1 MQAPLEFG
9 WFLPTW
15 GDTTCYGDRSK
26 FIPPSAGLFD
36 RVILAAEAAGFEY
49 FLVPVAA
56 TCWEAWISSAMAMAK
71 TKRIKALVAA
81 RPGYVSPVQLAKMG
95 ATFDQ
100 LSGGRLAVN
109 LIAGQ
114 SDVEAQAEGI
124 TLVKEDR
131 YALMDED
138 VSIMKVLWSTHG
150 PVDFAGRFHT
160 LKGARITP
168 QTLQQP
174 YPRFYLGGGSAEAW
188 EISAKHSDIHLFWGD
203 TPERIAENIATIRG
217 MAARHDRT
225 EAIGF
230 GMRLQIL
237 CRETEAEAWDAAH
250 ELVRDVTAAQT
261 RFIRTHY
268 ASSVA
273 NQRVQQLAREH
284 GDLIGP
290 HLWTGVTRVRPGA
303 GIMVVG
309 NPRQC
314 ADTLQQFIDLGCT
327 SFCLSGY
334 LHDEEAT
341 RFARWVRP
349 RLAERNAGRIRS
361 VPNSPVTGRHS
372 ESGEDRDAAVHVES
386 KRP

>member
-1 MQAPLEFG
+1 MVPA
-9 WFLPTW
+9 
-15 GDTTCYGDRSK
+15 DIRRHHDRDA
-26 FIPPSAGLFD
+26 FIPPSADLFD

-56 TCWEAWISSAMAMAK
+56 TCWEAWISSAMAIAK

-114 SDVEAQAEGI
+114 SEAEARSEGI
-124 TLVKEDR
+124 TMAKEDR
-131 YALMDED
+131 YAMMDED
-138 VSIMKVLWSTHG
+138 VSIMKALWTTRGST
-150 PVDFAGRFHT
+150 DFQGRFHT
-160 LKGARITP
+160 LKGARISP
-168 QTLQQP
+168 QPSQM
-174 YPRFYLGGGSAEAW
+174 PRFYLGGGSPEAW
-188 EISAKHSDIHLFWGD
+188 ELSAKHSDIHLFWGD
-203 TPERIAENIATIRG
+203 TPGRIAQNMTTIRG
-217 MAARHDRT
+217 MAAWHGRAET
-225 EAIGF
+225 IGF

-237 CRETEAEAWDAAH
+237 CRETEAEAWDAAD
-250 ELVRDVTAAQT
+250 ELVRDVTEAQT

-268 ASSVA
+268 ASSAA

-303 GIMVVG
+303 GIVVVG
-309 NPRQC
+309 NPLQC

-349 RLAERNAGRIRS
+349 LLAERN
-361 VPNSPVTGRHS
+361 P
-372 ESGEDRDAAVHVES
+372 DRMQAA
-386 KRP
+386 

>member
-1 MQAPLEFG
+1 MRSNEALEFG
-9 WFLPTW
+9 WFLPTS

-26 FIPPSAGLFD
+26 QIPPSAELFD
-36 RVILAAEAAGFEY
+36 RVVLAAEAAGFEY

-56 TCWEAWISSAMAMAK
+56 TCWEAWISSAMAVAK

-95 ATFDQ
+95 AAFDR
-100 LSGGRLAVN
+100 LSGGRLAIN

-114 SDVEAQAEGI
+114 SEAETRAEGI
-124 TLVKEDR
+124 ILPKEDR
-131 YALMDED
+131 YAMMDED
-138 VSIMKVLWSTHG
+138 VSIMKALWSQRG
-150 PVDFAGRFHT
+150 PVDFDGRFHT
-160 LKGARITP
+160 LKGARISP
-168 QTLQQP
+168 QPETMP
-174 YPRFYLGGGSAEAW
+174 HFYLGGGSMEAW
-188 EISAKHSDIHLFWGD
+188 ALSAKHSDIHLFWGD
-203 TPERIAENIATIRG
+203 TPARIAENMVTIRD
-217 MAARHDRT
+217 MAARHGRAET
-225 EAIGF
+225 IGF

-250 ELVRDVTAAQT
+250 ELVRDVTEAQT

-268 ASSVA
+268 AGSAA
-273 NQRVQQLAREH
+273 NQRVQQLAQQH
-284 GDLIGP
+284 GDLIAP

-303 GIMVVG
+303 GIVVVG

-314 ADTLQQFIDLGCT
+314 ADTLQQFIDLGCS

-349 RLAERNAGRIRS
+349 LLAERNAGRVS
-361 VPNSPVTGRHS
+361 
-372 ESGEDRDAAVHVES
+372 
-386 KRP
+386 

>member
-1 MQAPLEFG
+1 
-9 WFLPTW
+9 
-15 GDTTCYGDRSK
+15 
-26 FIPPSAGLFD
+26 
-36 RVILAAEAAGFEY
+36 
-49 FLVPVAA
+49 
-56 TCWEAWISSAMAMAK
+56 
-71 TKRIKALVAA
+71 
-81 RPGYVSPVQLAKMG
+81 VQLAKMG

-114 SDVEAQAEGI
+114 SEAEALAEGI
-124 TLVKEDR
+124 SLAKQDR
-131 YALMDED
+131 YALLEED
-138 VSIMKVLWSTHG
+138 VSIMKALWSARG

-160 LKGARITP
+160 LKGARIVP
-168 QTLQQP
+168 RPLQSP

-203 TPERIAENIATIRG
+203 TPERIAENIATIRTL
-217 MAARHDRT
+217 ARRYDRAET
-225 EAIGF
+225 IGF

-250 ELVRDVTAAQT
+250 ELVRGVTEPQT

-268 ASSVA
+268 AGSAA

-290 HLWTGVTRVRPGA
+290 HLWTGITRVRPGA
-303 GIMVVG
+303 GIVVVG
-309 NPRQC
+309 DPRQC
-314 ADTLQQFIDLGCT
+314 AATLQQFIDLGCT

-349 RLAERNAGRIRS
+349 LLADRNPGRVCHPR
-361 VPNSPVTGRHS
+361 
-372 ESGEDRDAAVHVES
+372 
-386 KRP
+386 

>member
-1 MQAPLEFG
+1 MQPQLEFG
-9 WFLPTW
+9 WFLPTS
-15 GDTTCYGDRSK
+15 GDTTCYGDPRR
-26 FIPPSAGLFD
+26 FIQPSAELFD
-36 RVILAAEAAGFEY
+36 RVVLAAEAAGFEY

-56 TCWEAWISSAMAMAK
+56 TCWEAWISSAMAIAR

-81 RPGYVSPVQLAKMG
+81 RPGYISPVQLAKMG

-114 SDVEAQAEGI
+114 SDAEARAEGI
-124 TLVKEDR
+124 TLAKKDR
-131 YALMDED
+131 YALMDQD
-138 VSIMKVLWSTHG
+138 VSIMKALWTANG

-160 LKGARITP
+160 LKGARISP
-168 QTLQQP
+168 QPLQQP
-174 YPRFYLGGGSAEAW
+174 HPRFYLGGGSAEAW
-188 EISAKHSDIHLFWGD
+188 EVSAKHADIHLFWGD
-203 TPERIAENIATIRG
+203 TPERIAENISTIRG
-217 MAARHDRT
+217 MAARYGRAET
-225 EAIGF
+225 IGF

-237 CRETEAEAWDAAH
+237 CRETEADAWDAAH
-250 ELVRDVTAAQT
+250 ELVRDVTEAQT

-268 ASSVA
+268 AGSVA

-303 GIMVVG
+303 GIVVVG
-309 NPRQC
+309 NPHQC
-314 ADTLQQFIDLGCT
+314 AATLQQFIDLGCT

-334 LHDEEAT
+334 LHDTEAA

-349 RLAERNAGRIRS
+349 LLAERNRGRML
-361 VPNSPVTGRHS
+361 
-372 ESGEDRDAAVHVES
+372 AA
-386 KRP
+386 

>member
-1 MQAPLEFG
+1 MHEQLEFG
-9 WFLPTW
+9 WFLPTS
-15 GDTTCYGDRSK
+15 GDTTCYGDHNA
-26 FIPPSAGLFD
+26 FIPPSAALFD
-36 RVILAAEAAGFEY
+36 RVMLAAEAAGFEY
-49 FLVPVAA
+49 FLVPVAT
-56 TCWEAWISSAMAMAK
+56 TCWEAWISSAMAVAK
-71 TKRIKALVAA
+71 TTRIKALVAA
-81 RPGYVSPVQLAKMG
+81 RPGYVSPVQLAKMA

-114 SDVEAQAEGI
+114 SETEARAEGI
-124 TLVKEDR
+124 TLAKEDR
-131 YALMDED
+131 YAMMDED
-138 VSIMKVLWSTHG
+138 VCIMKALWTASG
-150 PVDFAGRFHT
+150 PVDFSGRFHS
-160 LKGARITP
+160 LKGARISP
-168 QTLQQP
+168 QPFQRP

-188 EISAKHSDIHLFWGD
+188 ALSAKHSDVHLFWGD
-203 TPERIAENIATIRG
+203 TPERIAANMASIRG
-217 MAARHDRT
+217 LAARHGRA

-250 ELVRDVTAAQT
+250 ELVRDVTEAQT
-261 RFIRTHY
+261 RFIRSHY

-284 GDLIGP
+284 GELIGP

-303 GIMVVG
+303 GIVVVG
-309 NPRQC
+309 DPEQC
-314 ADTLQQFIDLGCT
+314 ASTLQQFIDLGCT

-349 RLAERNAGRIRS
+349 LLAERNRGRML
-361 VPNSPVTGRHS
+361 
-372 ESGEDRDAAVHVES
+372 AA
-386 KRP
+386 

>member
-1 MQAPLEFG
+1 MPGQLEFG
-9 WFLPTW
+9 WFLPTS
-15 GDTTCYGDRSK
+15 GDTTCYGDRSR
-26 FIPPSAGLFD
+26 FVPPSAALFD
-36 RVILAAEAAGFEY
+36 RVVLAAEAAGFEY

-56 TCWEAWISSAMAMAK
+56 TCWEAWISSAMAVAK

-114 SDVEAQAEGI
+114 SEAETRAEGI
-124 TLVKEDR
+124 ALAKEDR

-138 VSIMKVLWSTHG
+138 VTIMKALWSATG
-150 PVDFAGRFHT
+150 AVDFAGRFHT
-160 LKGARITP
+160 LKGARISP
-168 QTLQQP
+168 QPSQM
-174 YPRFYLGGGSAEAW
+174 PRFYLGGGSMEAW
-188 EISAKHSDIHLFWGD
+188 ALSAKHSDIHLFWGD
-203 TPERIAENIATIRG
+203 TPERIAANMTTICG
-217 MAARHDRT
+217 MAARHGRA

-237 CRETEAEAWDAAH
+237 CRETEAEAWEAAH
-250 ELVRDVTAAQT
+250 ELVRDVTEAQT

-268 ASSVA
+268 AGSEA

-284 GDLIGP
+284 GELIGP
-290 HLWTGVTRVRPGA
+290 HLWTGITRVRPGA
-303 GIMVVG
+303 GIVVVG
-309 NPRQC
+309 DPLQC
-314 ADTLQQFIDLGCT
+314 AETLQQFIDLGCS

-349 RLAERNAGRIRS
+349 LLAERNQGRML
-361 VPNSPVTGRHS
+361 V
-372 ESGEDRDAAVHVES
+372 A
-386 KRP
+386 

>member
-1 MQAPLEFG
+1 MPAPLEFG
-9 WFLPTW
+9 WFLPTS
-15 GDTTCYGDRSK
+15 GDTTCYGDRNK
-26 FIPPSAGLFD
+26 FIEPSAALFD
-36 RVILAAEAAGFEY
+36 RVVLAAEAAGFEY

-56 TCWEAWISSAMAMAK
+56 TCWEAWISSAMAVAR
-71 TKRIKALVAA
+71 TRRIKALVAA

-114 SDVEAQAEGI
+114 SEAEARAEGI
-124 TLVKEDR
+124 TFAKEDR

-138 VSIMKVLWSTHG
+138 VSIMKALWTASG
-150 PVDFAGRFHT
+150 SVDFQGRFHT
-160 LKGARITP
+160 LKGARISP
-168 QTLQQP
+168 QPSQL
-174 YPRFYLGGGSAEAW
+174 PRFYLGGGSAEAW

-203 TPERIAENIATIRG
+203 TPERIAQNMSTIRG
-217 MAARHDRT
+217 LAARHGRAET
-225 EAIGF
+225 IGF

-250 ELVRDVTAAQT
+250 ELVRDVSEAQT

-284 GDLIGP
+284 GELIGP

-303 GIMVVG
+303 GIVVVG

-349 RLAERNAGRIRS
+349 LLAEHNRGRML
-361 VPNSPVTGRHS
+361 
-372 ESGEDRDAAVHVES
+372 AA
-386 KRP
+386 

>member
-1 MQAPLEFG
+1 MSVPLEFG
-9 WFLPTW
+9 WFLPTS
-15 GDTTCYGDRSK
+15 GDTTCYGDPTK
-26 FIPPSAGLFD
+26 AIEPSAELFD
-36 RVILAAEAAGFEY
+36 RVIVAAEAAGFEY

-56 TCWEAWISSAMAMAK
+56 TCWEAWISGAMAVAK

-81 RPGYVSPVQLAKMG
+81 RPGYINPVQLAKMG

-114 SDVEAQAEGI
+114 SEAEARAEGI
-124 TLVKEDR
+124 TLPKEDR
-131 YALMDED
+131 YAMMDED
-138 VSIMKVLWSTHG
+138 VSIMKALWTAHG
-150 PVDFAGRFHT
+150 SVDFEGRFHT
-160 LKGARITP
+160 LKGARVSP
-168 QTLQQP
+168 QPLQKP
-174 YPRFYLGGGSAEAW
+174 HPRFYLGGGSAEAW
-188 EISAKHSDIHLFWGD
+188 ELSAKHADIHLFWGD
-203 TPERIAENIATIRG
+203 KPERIADNMRTIRG
-217 MAARHDRT
+217 MAARHGRA

-237 CRETEAEAWDAAH
+237 CRETESEAWDAAH
-250 ELVRDVTAAQT
+250 ELVRGVTEAQT

-268 ASSVA
+268 AASVA

-303 GIMVVG
+303 GIVVVG
-309 NPRQC
+309 DPRQC
-314 ADTLQQFIDLGCT
+314 ADTLQEFIDLGCT

-349 RLAERNAGRIRS
+349 LLAERNLL
-361 VPNSPVTGRHS
+361 
-372 ESGEDRDAAVHVES
+372 AA
-386 KRP
+386 

>member
-1 MQAPLEFG
+1 MQTPLEFG

-15 GDTTCYGDRSK
+15 GDTTCYGDREA
-26 FIPPSAGLFD
+26 FIPPSAALFD
-36 RVILAAEAAGFEY
+36 RVILAAEAARFEY
-49 FLVPVAA
+49 FLIPVDTA
-56 TCWEAWISSAMAMAK
+56 CWEAWISAAMAVAK
-71 TKRIKALVAA
+71 TQRITALVAA
-81 RPGYVSPVQLAKMG
+81 RPGYINPVQLARMG
-95 ATFDQ
+95 ATFDR

-114 SDVEAQAEGI
+114 SEADTAADGI
-124 TLVKEDR
+124 VLAKEDR

-138 VSIMKVLWSTHG
+138 VSIMKALWSTRA
-150 PVDFAGRFHT
+150 PVNFEGRFHT
-160 LKGARITP
+160 LKGARISP
-168 QTLQQP
+168 HLSRV
-174 YPRFYLGGGSAEAW
+174 PRFYLGGGSAEAW
-188 EISAKHSDIHLFWGD
+188 ELSAKHSDVHLFWGD
-203 TPERIAENIATIRG
+203 TPERIADNIATIRR
-217 MAARHDRT
+217 MAARHGRAET
-225 EAIGF
+225 IGF

-250 ELVRDVTAAQT
+250 ELVRDVTEAQT

-268 ASSVA
+268 AGSAA
-273 NQRVQQLAREH
+273 NQRVQQLAQEH

-303 GIMVVG
+303 GIVVVG

-341 RFARWVRP
+341 RFGRWVRP
-349 RLAERNAGRIRS
+349 LLAERN
-361 VPNSPVTGRHS
+361 P
-372 ESGEDRDAAVHVES
+372 DRMPEG
-386 KRP
+386 

>member
-1 MQAPLEFG
+1 MPTPLEFG
-9 WFLPTW
+9 WFLPTS
-15 GDTTCYGDRSK
+15 GDTTCYGDPAK
-26 FIPPSAGLFD
+26 FVEPSAELFD
-36 RVILAAEAAGFEY
+36 RVVLAAEAAGFEY

-56 TCWEAWISSAMAMAK
+56 TCWEAWISSAMAVAK

-81 RPGYVSPVQLAKMG
+81 RPGYISPVQLAKMG

-100 LSGGRLAVN
+100 LSGGRLSVN

-114 SDVEAQAEGI
+114 SETEARAEGI
-124 TLVKEDR
+124 ALPKEDR
-131 YALMDED
+131 YAMMDED
-138 VSIMKVLWSTHG
+138 VSILKALWMATG
-150 PVDFAGRFHT
+150 PVNYEGRFHT
-160 LKGARITP
+160 LKGARISP
-168 QTLQQP
+168 RPLQQP
-174 YPRFYLGGGSAEAW
+174 HPRFYLGGGSAEAW

-203 TPERIAENIATIRG
+203 TPERIAENMATIRG
-217 MAARHDRT
+217 MAARYGRAET
-225 EAIGF
+225 IGF

-237 CRETEAEAWDAAH
+237 CRETEAEAWAAAH
-250 ELVRDVTAAQT
+250 ELVRDVTEAQT

-268 ASSVA
+268 AGSAA

-303 GIMVVG
+303 GIVVVG

-314 ADTLQQFIDLGCT
+314 AATLQQFIDLGCT

-334 LHDEEAT
+334 LHDDEAT

-349 RLAERNAGRIRS
+349 LLAERNVGRML
-361 VPNSPVTGRHS
+361 
-372 ESGEDRDAAVHVES
+372 AA
-386 KRP
+386 

>member
-9 WFLPTW
+9 WFLPTS
-15 GDTTCYGDRSK
+15 GDTTCYGDNSK
-26 FIPPSAGLFD
+26 FIQPSAELFD

-49 FLVPVAA
+49 FLVPVST
-56 TCWEAWISSAMAMAK
+56 TCWEAWISSAMAVAK
-71 TKRIKALVAA
+71 TKTIKALVAA
-81 RPGYVSPVQLAKMG
+81 RPGYVSPVQLAKMA
-95 ATFDQ
+95 ATFDR
-100 LSGGRLAVN
+100 LSGGRLSIN

-114 SDVEAQAEGI
+114 SEIETQAEGI
-124 TLVKEDR
+124 RLAKEDR

-138 VSIMKVLWSTHG
+138 VSIMKALWTAHG
-150 PVDFAGRFHT
+150 PVDFNGRFHT
-160 LKGARITP
+160 LKGARISP

-174 YPRFYLGGGSAEAW
+174 HPRFYLGGGSTDAW
-188 EISAKHSDIHLFWGD
+188 ELSAKHSDIHLFWGD
-203 TPERIAENIATIRG
+203 TPERIGENMATIRG
-217 MAARHDRT
+217 MAAKYGRSD
-225 EAIGF
+225 AIGF

-237 CRETEAEAWDAAH
+237 CRETEDEAWDAAH
-250 ELVRDVTAAQT
+250 ELVRDVTEAQT

-284 GDLIGP
+284 GDMIGP

-303 GIMVVG
+303 GILVVG

-334 LHDEEAT
+334 LHDQEAM

-349 RLAERNAGRIRS
+349 LLAERNAGRML
-361 VPNSPVTGRHS
+361 
-372 ESGEDRDAAVHVES
+372 AA
-386 KRP
+386 